1 MLFQCWWID
10 GIFSCSLSWELKGV
24 DLHNVR
30 KRIVLLSL
38 MFEDQRENNFKKSPF
53 SFFATSS
60 KRLFSLSWKNPHE
73 TNRWLLKLCLVQELK
88 IPLGIF
94 LASSSVLL
102 SGLLLHFLRVK
113 YSWGGT
119 WLNIST
125 REVASNQL
133 LGRPEGLIID
143 FNKRLHRQINQIKT
157 CPFLLLIFSK
167 NAFCYMWQSGFLYKS
182 CSLPHQNGCKI
193 LNAYSKCRLHACGAF
208 KS

>member
-1 MLFQCWWID
+1 MTLDSNTWNMLFQCWWID
-10 GIFSCSLSWELKGV
+10 GIFSCSLSWEKGV

-38 MFEDQRENNFKKSPF
+38 MFEDQRENNFKKAHSPF
-53 SFFATSS
+53 LQQVQRDFFP
-60 KRLFSLSWKNPHE
+60 FHE
-73 TNRWLLKLCLVQELK
+73 KIPMRPTGDYYKLCLVQELK

-119 WLNIST
+119 WLNISS

-133 LGRPEGLIID
+133 LGRPEGQTLMIGQA
-143 FNKRLHRQINQIKT
+143 FYSL
-157 CPFLLLIFSK
+157 SK
-167 NAFCYMWQSGFLYKS
+167 LS
-182 CSLPHQNGCKI
+182 C
-193 LNAYSKCRLHACGAF
+193 F
-208 KS
+208 